1 MRRSQAELIYAV
13 LEVLYNQPLKITHI
27 MYKANINCLI
37 LRNILDILVK
47 SGFAEVT
54 SQNKPPKGKR
64 LTSPSCNRYSQV
76 YRLTEKGRK
85 FYLEIRSSTKAINEL
100 IESSEKQR
108 YIFDAQKMK
117 ANRID

>member
-1 MRRSQAELIYAV
+1 MRRSQSELIYAV
-13 LEVLYNQPLKITHI
+13 FEVLYIQPLKITHI
-27 MYKANINCLI
+27 MYKVNINCLI

-47 SGFAEVT
+47 SGFVEVR

-64 LTSPSCNRYSQV
+64 LTSSGCNRYSQV

-100 IESSEKQR
+100 IEASEKQR

-117 ANRID
+117 ANR